1 MLCAVTIPK
10 KNQDQVTTK
19 NRKIWTYLFDNLELR
34 VNINPVYI
42 YKYYITTQN
51 KWTKWSV
58 NSLLRIRWGSWFKSY
73 KLTWLSSPYQFFS
86 FNDDCGSS
94 VIDSARV
101 IRNVEGNQSNCIDIL
116 SLTVLPSYCCD
127 AIVYQWFMHSVTEFS
142 VSVKLTCK
150 L

>member
-58 NSLLRIRWGSWFKSY
+58 NSLLRIRWGTASSSH
-73 KLTWLSSPYQFFS
+73 TNWLDWVHLIS
-86 FNDDCGSS
+86 SS
-94 VIDSARV
+94 VLMMIVDHSSLILPGWYVMLKETKVIALTYCHLLYCPHIVVMPWCINDS
-101 IRNVEGNQSNCIDIL
+101 CIV
-116 SLTVLPSYCCD
+116 SLNS
-127 AIVYQWFMHSVTEFS
+127 QFQ
-142 VSVKLTCK
+142 
-150 L
+150 